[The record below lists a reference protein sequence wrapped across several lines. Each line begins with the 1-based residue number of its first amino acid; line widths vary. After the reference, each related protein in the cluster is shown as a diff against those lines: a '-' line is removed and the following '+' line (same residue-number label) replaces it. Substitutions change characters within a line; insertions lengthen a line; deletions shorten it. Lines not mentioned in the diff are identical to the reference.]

1 MHSAEC
7 RVTACTLFGS
17 MSSSLP
23 VSGGGSTS
31 QPATKKRKPGAD
43 DDCVTTERSAV
54 ADAVPEVSLRVAC
67 LDGTTL
73 DVTVPQRELV
83 REVKRTVGQ
92 VRCNVSRIACL
103 ASIRCMQRRS
113 RD

>member
-1 MHSAEC
+1 
-7 RVTACTLFGS
+7 

-73 DVTVPQRELV
+73 NVTLPEQGLV
-83 REVKRTVGQ
+83 CEVKRIVGK
-92 VRCNVSRIACL
+92 VRQLLVL
-103 ASIRCMQRRS
+103 
-113 RD
+113 